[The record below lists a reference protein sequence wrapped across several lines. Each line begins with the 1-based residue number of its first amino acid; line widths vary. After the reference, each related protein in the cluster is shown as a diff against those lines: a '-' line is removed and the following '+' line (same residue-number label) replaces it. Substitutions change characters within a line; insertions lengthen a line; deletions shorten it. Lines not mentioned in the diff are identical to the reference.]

1 MESRESILIPM
12 LIMVGLSFILSLLL
26 FWVPVIGGLIGP
38 IVGGYVGGRQA
49 GNPGRA
55 FGASI
60 LPALFCGGVGG
71 LIGLVGGSLSGLP
84 IVGLFTGLL
93 TAGAMFFAFA
103 NVLMIVAAVVGGAMG
118 PARSN

>member
-38 IVGGYVGGRQA
+38 IVGGYVGGRRA
-49 GNPGRA
+49 GDPGRA

-71 LIGLVGGSLSGLP
+71 LLGLLAGSLSGLP

-93 TAGAMFFAFA
+93 TAGAVFFAFA
-103 NVLMIVAAVVGGAMG
+103 NVVMVVAAVVGGAMG